1 MSTLLALRLITY
13 LLVGVGVA
21 ALLLAGLLD
30 PLGGVILT
38 LALIGS
44 WAIDQVRDRM
54 PVRSIFG

>member
-1 MSTLLALRLITY
+1 MSTMFALRLITY

-38 LALIGS
+38 LALVGS

-54 PVRSIFG
+54 PVRSVF